1 MAFVH
6 QESCSSEGLSQPFK
20 MQHGFNFRDS
30 KCGLSQGVLEAI
42 AAHILCTSGIW
53 DPAALLV
60 SSWARKSGVRG
71 VQRRKRLPATC
82 EHMAALKCSSS
93 SAHCPHYSAVKGKA
107 SDLWCENYILTRCHM
122 CLKSLFITILPH
134 LLPKTQMHLIS
145 IL

>member
-6 QESCSSEGLSQPFK
+6 QENCSSEGLSQPFK
-20 MQHGFNFRDS
+20 MQPRFNFRDS
-30 KCGLSQGVLEAI
+30 KRGLSQGVLEAI
-42 AAHILCTSGIW
+42 AVHILCTSGIW
-53 DPAALLV
+53 DPEALLGR
-60 SSWARKSGVRG
+60 SWARKSGVG
-71 VQRRKRLPATC
+71 GEQHRKQLPATC

-93 SAHCPHYSAVKGKA
+93 SAHCPHYWAVKGKA

-122 CLKSLFITILPH
+122 CLKSLLITILPH